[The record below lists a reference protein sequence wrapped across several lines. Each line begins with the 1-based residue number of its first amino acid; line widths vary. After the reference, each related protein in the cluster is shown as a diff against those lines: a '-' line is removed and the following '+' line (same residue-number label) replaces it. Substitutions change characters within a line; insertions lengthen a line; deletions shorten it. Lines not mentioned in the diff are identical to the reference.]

1 MMSPTLLDVALLT
14 GIPPR
19 GTPAYTG
26 LEFDRPKY
34 SAPSNN
40 KGRISSF
47 RALNSSAAFGHG
59 LGILG
64 TGKITKNPNRPI

>member
-1 MMSPTLLDVALLT
+1 MMSPILLDVALLT

-26 LEFDRPKY
+26 EEFDRPKEVFF
-34 SAPSNN
+34 AFEQQGKN
-40 KGRISSF
+40 F
-47 RALNSSAAFGHG
+47 LRAFHSSAAFGHG

-64 TGKITKNPNRPI
+64 TRKLSREP

>member
-19 GTPAYTG
+19 GLHG

-40 KGRISSF
+40 KGRISGF
-47 RALNSSAAFGHG
+47 RALNSSAAFGSYS
-59 LGILG
+59 
-64 TGKITKNPNRPI
+64 KSK